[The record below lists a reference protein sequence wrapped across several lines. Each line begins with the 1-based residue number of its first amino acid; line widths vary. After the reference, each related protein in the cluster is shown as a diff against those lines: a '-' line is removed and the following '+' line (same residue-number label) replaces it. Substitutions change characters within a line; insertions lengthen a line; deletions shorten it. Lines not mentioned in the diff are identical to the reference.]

1 VTQVSIIVKAME
13 IDETRVT
20 SFVSR
25 IDPMLTLVLALS
37 LALFPVIG
45 LAKTLVYCSEG
56 SPIAFNPQI
65 TTDGTSNNAVAN
77 TIYNRLVE
85 FEYGETK
92 IIPALAES
100 WTISPDGLTYTFSL
114 RKNVSFHQTKD
125 FKPTRFFNADDVLFS
140 FQRMHNTEHPF
151 HRVGQA
157 SYEYFQGMGLR
168 DLIKD
173 IKKID
178 EHTVEISL
186 NRPEAPFL
194 ANMAMSFMS
203 ILSEEYAST
212 LVKKS
217 KPELIDQDPVGT
229 GPFVLRRYRRDS
241 QIRYDRHDAFW
252 GGPVKIKQL
261 VFVITPD
268 ASVRLQKMRAGEC
281 HVMIEPAPTD
291 LASLKNDTQLKLLQ
305 AAGFN
310 VGYLAMNTQKEP
322 LNQQPVRQA
331 IALAMN
337 REAYIDAIYQGQAIL
352 AKNPL
357 PPGIWAYHE
366 KSPSLDYNP
375 QKAKELLKKAG
386 LSEGFDI
393 ELWTLP
399 VTRPYNPAGRRMGE
413 MMQADLAAVGIRAR
427 LISYDWGTYLSKSRN
442 GEHALIQLGWTGD
455 NGDPDNFL
463 HTLLGC
469 EAVNGGSNVARW
481 CNQEFNTL
489 VMDAKKMGE
498 QQKRLPLYIKAQD
511 IFKRELPWVPL
522 AHATIFRV
530 INSKVQGY
538 QIHPIGGDQFRYAE
552 IVD

>member
-1 VTQVSIIVKAME
+1 MM
-13 IDETRVT
+13 RYG
-20 SFVSR
+20 
-25 IDPMLTLVLALS
+25 LTFLLLFSPLAGW
-37 LALFPVIG
+37 AQ
-45 LAKTLVYCSEG
+45 TLVYCSEG
-56 SPIAFNPQI
+56 SPVAFNPQI

-85 FEYGETK
+85 FEYGGTK

-100 WTISPDGLTYTFSL
+100 WSISPDELTYTFKL
-114 RKNVSFHQTKD
+114 RKNVAFHQTSH
-125 FKPTRFFNADDVLFS
+125 FKPTRFFNADDVVFS
-140 FQRMHNTEHPF
+140 FERMRDVNHPF
-151 HRVGQA
+151 HQVGQA
-157 SYEYFQGMGLR
+157 TYEYFQGMGLR
-168 DLIKD
+168 DLIKE

-178 EHTVEISL
+178 EHTVALVL

-203 ILSEEYAST
+203 ILSEEYASA
-212 LVKKS
+212 LAKNQKA
-217 KPELIDQDPVGT
+217 ELIDQEPVGT

-241 QIRYDRHDAFW
+241 QIRYDRHEQFW
-252 GGPVKIKQL
+252 AGPVKIKQL
-261 VFVITPD
+261 VFAITPD
-268 ASVRLQKMRAGEC
+268 ANVRLQKMRAGEC
-281 HVMIEPAPTD
+281 HVMIEPSPTD
-291 LASLKNDTQLKLLQ
+291 LKTLQSDKQLKLLQ
-305 AAGFN
+305 ASGFN
-310 VGYLAMNTQKEP
+310 VGYLAMNTQKPP
-322 LNQQPVRQA
+322 LDSKLVREA
-331 IALAMN
+331 IALSMN

-366 KSPSLDYNP
+366 QSPAIAYNP
-375 QKAKELLKKAG
+375 KKAQELLKQAG
-386 LSEGFDI
+386 LENGFDI

-413 MMQADLAAVGIRAR
+413 MMQADLAAVGIKAR

-481 CNQEFNTL
+481 CHQEFNEL
-489 VMDAKKMGE
+489 VMKAKKSAN
-498 QQKRLPLYIKAQD
+498 QDQRRPLYLKAQE
-511 IFKRELPWVPL
+511 IFKQELPWVPI

-530 INSKVQGY
+530 INPKVRGY

-552 IVD
+552 LIE